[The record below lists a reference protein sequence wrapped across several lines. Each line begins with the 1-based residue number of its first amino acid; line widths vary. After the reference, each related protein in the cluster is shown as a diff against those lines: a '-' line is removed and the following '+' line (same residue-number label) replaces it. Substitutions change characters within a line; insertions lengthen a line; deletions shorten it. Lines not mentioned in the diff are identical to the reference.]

1 MLVVV
6 ILMVCGSCGSARN
19 DASDIYSVKYY
30 QDIKGV
36 TDQEI
41 EDIEKLKRSYGEFSY
56 GQMLETEAFILPDG
70 TYAGFVPRFCEFLTQ
85 LFGIR
90 FSLEL
95 YEWEALKSGVDSGRI
110 DFTGDLTPT
119 PERMLQYHMT
129 YPIAERSLRIF
140 TLSGELDIQ
149 SERDIDG
156 LRVGSLAGTIDI
168 DHVKQYYPN
177 NEFKVVEVESFD
189 SAAEKLLSR
198 EIDVFVT
205 EGVIDPIFSK
215 YSEIISK
222 EFFPLVYT
230 SVSLTTANHEL
241 KPIIDVV
248 NKYLSAGGIDVLF
261 DFYRDGN
268 YEYARY
274 KVRNSFT
281 YEEEAYVSDLTAR
294 NEPVRVALEP
304 DNYPISFYNKTEKEF
319 QGIAIDVLSAISN
332 LTGIR
337 FETANT
343 EYTPWSETMEM
354 LQSGKVALVSQLLRT
369 SEREGHFLWS
379 TSYASAYYA
388 LLSKSDY
395 PNIASYQVLRSRVGT
410 TRRSAFE
417 DKYNEWFPENS
428 NLILY
433 DDQLEVL
440 DALEAGEIDLLMGS
454 DYLMLMQQNY
464 REKPGYKLNIRFGT
478 PMDSNFGFNINEA
491 VLCSIINKAQYY
503 VNSNVISDDWTS
515 RGYDYTKQMA
525 QQRLLVF
532 IAVAVVL
539 AVGLFLT
546 VFSLFRKR
554 KQNLVLDDIVKKRT
568 VELENMTLDIRAT
581 VAKLKAVISS
591 YSGVIWSVDRDNT
604 ITLFDGMYLSEI
616 GVTPHF
622 LEGKKL
628 DVAKQKNRHLDI
640 IENVERTFTEGPQNW
655 ISDIDGKK
663 FRSYTTPIYNE
674 DGSVTGVMGNIDD
687 MTEIFQ
693 LQKDLEDALV
703 KAEAANKAKSEFL
716 STMSHEIRTP
726 MNAILGITEIQLQKD
741 TLELATREALGKIYS
756 SGDMLL
762 GIINDILD
770 LSKIEA
776 GKLELMIGR
785 YEIASLISDT
795 AQLNVMRIGEK
806 PIEFELT
813 VDENLPTLMIG
824 DELRVKQILNNLL
837 SNAFK
842 YTAEGIVELSIA
854 LAPEEY
860 VKAAVTG
867 GVEGGTDEAAGS
879 AVADSAPAVADSAA
893 AVADGAAAGDRVPA
907 AGKYTDEAVEAAGIE
922 TGEFVI
928 IELCVSDTGQGMTE
942 EQVGKLFDKYSR
954 FNMEANRTTQGTG
967 LGMSITR
974 NLLELMNGE
983 IIVESEPGKGSK
995 FTVRLPQEKI
1005 GSAVLGAEMV
1015 ENLHQFRTSNMAH
1028 MKRVQITRE
1037 PMPYGSVLIVDD
1049 VETNIYVAK
1058 GLLAPYELSI
1068 DSADSGFGAL
1078 EMIREGGSYDIVFMD
1093 HMMPQMDG
1101 IETTQKIRA
1110 LGYDKPIV
1118 ALTANAVAGQADI
1131 FLGSG
1136 FNDFISKPIDVR
1148 QLNAVLNKFIRD
1160 KQPREV
1166 IEAARK
1172 QAAEKQEHL
1181 THEQLTQE
1189 QMAPG
1194 YRPEDRQ
1201 GSSSS
1206 SSSSSP
1212 EQDIDPL
1219 FTEAFVRDAR
1229 KALAILEAIC
1239 ERGSYDSDD
1248 ELRSYVINV
1257 HGMKS
1262 ALANVMNSEL
1272 SSIAQKLEGAG
1283 RKQDLAC
1290 LKAETP
1296 PFLLKLRDFVETLSP
1311 ETKTGG
1317 GESKDEDP
1325 VYLRGKLLEIRA
1337 ACEEYDEAAADSA
1350 LTDLRDMTWSQQTS
1364 QMLGAISEHL
1374 LHSDFDDVVSIV
1386 DASLAEMR

>member
-1 MLVVV
+1 MRRLTAALLITVTLV
-6 ILMVCGSCGSARN
+6 ICGSCGTAR
-19 DASDIYSVKYY
+19 SDVPYIYSVKYY
-30 QDIKGV
+30 QDIKDV
-36 TDQEI
+36 TAQEI
-41 EDIEKLKRSYGEFSY
+41 EAIEKLKSGRSEFSY
-56 GQMLETEAFILPDG
+56 GQMLETEAFMLPDG
-70 TYAGFVPRFCEFLTQ
+70 TLAGFAPMFCSFLSQ
-85 LFGIR
+85 LFGIK
-90 FSLEL
+90 FSLQL
-95 YEWEALKSGVDSGRI
+95 YDWETLKSGVDNQRI

-119 PERMLQYHMT
+119 PERMLQYQMT
-129 YPIAERSLRIF
+129 YPIAERTLRIF
-140 TLSGELDIQ
+140 YLAGEFDIQ
-149 SERDIDG
+149 NDRDIDG

-168 DHVKQYYPN
+168 DHVVEYYPN
-177 NEFKVVEVESFD
+177 HEFKVVEVDSFD
-189 SAAEKLLSR
+189 SAAEKLISR
-198 EIDVFVT
+198 DIDVFVT

-230 SVSLTTANHEL
+230 SVSLTTANQEL

-268 YEYARY
+268 NDYARH
-274 KVRNSFT
+274 KVRSSFT
-281 YEEEAYVSDLTAR
+281 YEEEAYIEDHIVR
-294 NEPVRVALEP
+294 GEPVMIALEP

-319 QGIAIDVLSAISN
+319 QGIAVDVLAEISS

-343 EYTPWSETMEM
+343 EYTTWSETMEM
-354 LQSGKVALVSQLLRT
+354 LQNGKVSLVSQLLKS

-417 DKYNEWFPENS
+417 DKYNEWFPENN

-433 DDQLEVL
+433 DDQIEVL
-440 DALEAGEIDLLMGS
+440 DALEAGDIDLLMGS

-503 VNSNVISDDWTS
+503 VNSQMISDDWTS

-525 QQRLLVF
+525 QQRLLIF

-591 YSGVIWSVDRDNT
+591 YSGVIWSVDRDFT

-616 GVTPHF
+616 GVTPEF

-628 DVAKQKNRHLDI
+628 DVARKKNRHLDI
-640 IENVERTFTEGPQNW
+640 IEHAEKTFLEGPQNW

-663 FRSYTTPIYNE
+663 FRSNTTPIYDEN
-674 DGSVTGVMGNIDD
+674 GAVTMIMGNIDD

-693 LQKDLEDALV
+693 LQKDLEDALI

-726 MNAILGITEIQLQKD
+726 MNAILGITEIQLQKE
-741 TLELATREALGKIYS
+741 TLEQTTREALGKIYS

-776 GKLELMIGR
+776 GKLELIIDR
-785 YEIASLISDT
+785 YEAASLISDT
-795 AQLNVMRIGEK
+795 AQLNVMRIGSK
-806 PIEFELT
+806 PIEFVLT
-813 VDENLPTLMIG
+813 VDENLPTLMLG

-842 YTAEGIVELSIA
+842 YTAEGTVELSIG
-854 LAPEEY
+854 LAAESSA
-860 VKAAVTG
+860 KDAVTG
-867 GVEGGTDEAAGS
+867 GAEDTTGAGGTGAITGTGGT
-879 AVADSAPAVADSAA
+879 A
-893 AVADGAAAGDRVPA
+893 AVGAADNTGAG
-907 AGKYTDEAVEAAGIE
+907 G
-922 TGEFVI
+922 TGESVTI
-928 IELCVSDTGQGMTE
+928 MLCVSDTGQGMTE

-974 NLLELMNGE
+974 NLIELMNGE
-983 IIVESEPGKGSK
+983 IIVESEPGVGSK
-995 FTVRLPQEKI
+995 FTVWLPQGKVN
-1005 GSAVLGAEMV
+1005 GAVLGAEMA
-1015 ENLHQFRTSNMAH
+1015 ENLHQFRTSNMAS

-1037 PMPYGSVLIVDD
+1037 AMPYGSVLIVDD

-1058 GLLAPYELSI
+1058 GLLTPYELTI
-1068 DSADSGFGAL
+1068 DSADSGYKALDKIRGGAV
-1078 EMIREGGSYDIVFMD
+1078 YDIVFMD

-1101 IETTQKIRA
+1101 IETTQKLRA
-1110 LGYDKPIV
+1110 MGYDRPIV

-1131 FLGSG
+1131 FLGNG

-1160 KQPREV
+1160 RQSREV
-1166 IEAARK
+1166 IEAAR
-1172 QAAEKQEHL
+1172 AHAVEKQGRL
-1181 THEQLTQE
+1181 VQE
-1189 QMAPG
+1189 QNQAQD
-1194 YRPEDRQ
+1194 YRTEDG
-1201 GSSSS
+1201 GSVSSGIGGMS
-1206 SSSSSP
+1206 RGSGSA

-1219 FTEAFVRDAR
+1219 FAEAFARDAR
-1229 KALAILEAIC
+1229 KALATLEAIS
-1239 ERGSYDSDD
+1239 ERESYDNDD
-1248 ELRSYVINV
+1248 DLRSYVINV

-1262 ALANVMNSEL
+1262 ALANVKYDEL
-1272 SSIAQKLEGAG
+1272 SAVAQKLEGAG
-1283 RKQDLAC
+1283 REQDLVW
-1290 LKAETP
+1290 LKSETP
-1296 PFLLKLRDFVETLSP
+1296 MFLRRLREFVDTIAP
-1311 ETKTGG
+1311 EPETGG
-1317 GESKDEDP
+1317 GEDGNEDEDP
-1325 VYLRGKLLEIRA
+1325 AFLRGKLLEIRS
-1337 ACEEYDEAAADSA
+1337 ACEEYDESAADSA
-1350 LTDLRDMTWSQQTS
+1350 LTELREMTWSQQTNKI
-1364 QMLGAISEHL
+1364 LGDISEHL
-1374 LHSDFDDVVSIV
+1374 LHSDFDEVVSIV
-1386 DASLAEMR
+1386 DAALDGGA